1 MFIVFGIMVSGIVAG
16 YFLRRIPNI
25 TFIGKLITGFIFL
38 LLFTLGLSVGGND
51 VIVNNL
57 STIGVQALVIT
68 LAAVMGSVLAAWIV
82 YKRFFRD

>member
-38 LLFTLGLSVGGND
+38 LLFTLGLSLGGNG
-51 VIVNNL
+51 VIVSNR
-57 STIGVQALVIT
+57 STMGVQALVIT
-68 LAAVMGSVLAAWIV
+68 LAAVVGSVLAAWIV
-82 YKRFFRD
+82 YKRFFRN